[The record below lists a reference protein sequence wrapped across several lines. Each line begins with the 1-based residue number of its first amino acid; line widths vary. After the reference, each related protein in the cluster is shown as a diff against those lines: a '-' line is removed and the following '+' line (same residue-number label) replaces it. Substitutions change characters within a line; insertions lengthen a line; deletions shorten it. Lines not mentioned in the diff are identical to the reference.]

1 MDATADSAIRS
12 KTTPWALARM
22 NWLERW
28 LQRVPPR
35 EGLAEHLAMGQRGE
49 LAAYFHLRREGYT
62 IVAQGWRSHISPGD
76 LDLVGWDG
84 NRLCFVEV
92 KARSARETATAEAA
106 VDEEKRRTLRRLAR
120 RYLKR
125 AAVPEAAARFDVVT
139 IYFEQA
145 QEPEI
150 SLVRNAFGWK

>member
-1 MDATADSAIRS
+1 MAATTNSAIPS
-12 KTTPWALARM
+12 KMTPRALAWL

-28 LQRVPPR
+28 LQRLQPR
-35 EGLAEHLAMGQRGE
+35 EGLTEHLAVGWRGE

-62 IVAQGWRSHISPGD
+62 IVAQGWRSHIAPGD

-92 KARSARETATAEAA
+92 KARSKRDTATAEAA
-106 VDEEKRRTLRRLAR
+106 VDEDKRRTLRRLAR

-125 AAVPEAAARFDVVT
+125 ADVPEAAARFDVVT

-150 SLVRNAFGWK
+150 SLVRGAFGWK

>member
-1 MDATADSAIRS
+1 MIARTETEILP

-28 LQRVPPR
+28 LQRLHPR
-35 EGLAEHLAMGQRGE
+35 EGLTEHLAMGWRGE
-49 LAAYFHLRREGYT
+49 MAAYFHLRREGYT

-92 KARSARETATAEAA
+92 KARSTRDTATAEAA
-106 VDEEKRRTLRRLAR
+106 VDEDKRRTLRRLAR

-125 AAVPEAAARFDVVT
+125 ASVPESAARFDVVT

-145 QEPEI
+145 REPEI
-150 SLVRNAFGWK
+150 SLVRGAFGWK